1 MCSLVY
7 AGRLYGTE
15 IPELKVLQKQFE
27 IKYGPDFGQHVIERK
42 EIYLNHRLL
51 RILTSTQ
58 VPDSSVVE
66 LYLKEIAKAYNV
78 DFIPRTES
86 SPVHIS
92 STIGVPLPPP
102 GAPAGSKSPTPIPG
116 PMELPGTLPR
126 PTTTGMAVSGA
137 ATNGLPNG
145 QLSLDGLGPRA
156 SCESTARSGPI
167 FFSVQLQKGAA
178 GFGMSL
184 TTDNLVSMIIP
195 GSEAER
201 GGIIMPGDRVLE
213 LNGYAHLKPC
223 SLST

>member
-1 MCSLVY
+1 
-7 AGRLYGTE
+7 
-15 IPELKVLQKQFE
+15 
-27 IKYGPDFGQHVIERK
+27 
-42 EIYLNHRLL
+42 
-51 RILTSTQ
+51 
-58 VPDSSVVE
+58 
-66 LYLKEIAKAYNV
+66 
-78 DFIPRTES
+78 
-86 SPVHIS
+86 
-92 STIGVPLPPP
+92 
-102 GAPAGSKSPTPIPG
+102 
-116 PMELPGTLPR
+116 MELPGTLPR